1 MSQPVLLL
9 LLPADAVPIGPVA
22 GLVEGPQGGVV
33 YVSGLV
39 TFVFAAGDEVG
50 RRLAAVQLV
59 STKIA
64 TAAAVA
70 RAFGVGIVTL
80 WRWTSGYEGAGVAGL
95 IPAKTGPKGPSK
107 LTEQVAAWIRDLDG
121 QGLSLAAIAAR
132 SGVSTATVRVALG
145 RRRGSA
151 GWEARQ
157 TVTADAATAC
167 GGEAG
172 AAGGNVEGGP
182 ALPVL
187 PMPRPRTA
195 ERELARTGLLPEAP
209 PVFTEGAHLPLAG
222 LLLILP
228 ALAVTGLVEAFEAT
242 YGRLRNGFYGLRA
255 TLLMLLFLALLRD
268 PRAEG
273 ATRIRPADL
282 GRLLG
287 LDRAP
292 EVKTLRRKLIE
303 LAGHGRGAQL
313 QSALAKAHAAARPQA
328 LGFLH
333 VDGHVRVYSGT
344 RDLPKTHIA
353 RMHLAGHAT
362 NETWIADADADPVL
376 VVTAPPAAS
385 LAAELVRL
393 LPDLRTLLGPDRR
406 ATVIFDRGGWSP
418 DTFAKILAAGMDVL
432 TYRKAPFDRLGDDA
446 FTEHTFTDPDGDP
459 RTYQLAQTTVDLPL
473 PDSRTVTLR
482 QIHRKAADGAQIPV
496 LTSRTDL
503 PAAELCWRLS
513 ARWRQENY
521 FKYARAHFALDALD
535 SYADTPDDP
544 DRPGPQPRQ
553 TPGESRRPGRPRQ
566 PSRRRERHRRRHR
579 RRRATGPPPRQRRH
593 RHRRPRR
600 RPGTLGRPRQAR
612 PGRSRLTD
620 HPQPPPAAPSPP
632 RRPTARRA
640 TQTDHPRHPHH
651 RLQRRNHP
659 HADAPPALRPSRRR
673 SPRPTPR
680 SHDPLRRPAHHRRHP
695 PRHPRP
701 RHRTTTQ
708 PRPARPLP
716 AAHRHRNHLPRHPPQ
731 DRLRH
736 QTAAQHFMIEPSCQE
751 FWGPAVTA
759 WVTPAGLFDRHLVTA
774 HPLSE
779 SPTTA
784 HADERAHR
792 GYAGGR

>member
-1 MSQPVLLL
+1 MSQPVLP

-80 WRWTSGYEGAGVAGL
+80 WRWTSGYDSAGVAGL

-482 QIHRKAADGAQIPV
+482 QIHRLAADGAQIPV

-544 DRPGPQPRQ
+544 DRPVPNPAKHQAKAAVQAARANLAAAENGIAAAIDDAVQRA
-553 TPGESRRPGRPRQ
+553 RRPGSGGTATVDPAADRALSAARDKLDQAAAGSRITPSHLPLRQVRPDARLLDEQ
-566 PSRRRERHRRRHR
+566 RKLITHAIRITAYNAETTLMRMLRPHYARAEDEARALLREAMTLSGDLHITGDTLHVTLDP
-579 RRRATGPPPRQRRH
+579 ATA
-593 RHRRPRR
+593 PRR
-600 RPGTLGRPRQAR
+600 
-612 PGRSRLTD
+612 SRALHALCQQLTATETTYPD
-620 HPQPPPAAPSPP
+620 TPLKIVYGIKQQPNTS
-632 RRPTARRA
+632 
-640 TQTDHPRHPHH
+640 
-651 RLQRRNHP
+651 
-659 HADAPPALRPSRRR
+659 
-673 SPRPTPR
+673 
-680 SHDPLRRPAHHRRHP
+680 
-695 PRHPRP
+695 
-701 RHRTTTQ
+701 
-708 PRPARPLP
+708 
-716 AAHRHRNHLPRHPPQ
+716 
-731 DRLRH
+731 
-736 QTAAQHFMIEPSCQE
+736 
-751 FWGPAVTA
+751 
-759 WVTPAGLFDRHLVTA
+759 
-774 HPLSE
+774 
-779 SPTTA
+779 
-784 HADERAHR
+784 
-792 GYAGGR
+792 